1 MNDTT
6 YEPLADEAIEL
17 YWLCHSF
24 NSLPQVGGIMDQDFL
39 TMWLLKQV
47 AMAVAEK
54 EALDS
59 KSGGRR

>member
-24 NSLPQVGGIMDQDFL
+24 NALPQVGGIMDQDYL
-39 TMWLLKQV
+39 TMWLLKEV
-47 AMAVAEK
+47 AIAVNKK
-54 EALDS
+54 EERDS